1 MKKRAAGLLINV
13 MLLGVTAALYRWLP
27 AIVPTHW
34 NMHGEVDGTMP
45 KFPGA
50 FLPSLIAIVL
60 WVALPALR
68 RIDPRRDSY
77 EKFDATFF
85 LVINV
90 VSLLMALL
98 QGTLLA
104 VALGARV
111 DMVRTMLFGTGL
123 MFAVLG
129 NYMPRIRSNW
139 WMGIRTPW
147 TLDNEEVWR
156 RTHRFGGRMFVAGGV
171 VMMLSVILPKEA
183 ASMIALAAMII
194 AGLIPAVYSYV
205 IWRSEPTRAQRNP
218 HA

>member
-1 MKKRAAGLLINV
+1 MTKRSAGLIINII
-13 MLLGVTAALYRWLP
+13 MLAGTAMLYNRLP

-34 NMHGEVDGTMP
+34 DMHGNVNGTMP

-60 WVALPALR
+60 WVSLPLLR
-68 RIDPRRDSY
+68 QIDPRRASY

-90 VSLLMALL
+90 VSLMMALL
-98 QGTLLA
+98 QGLILSI
-104 VALGARV
+104 ALGARV
-111 DMVRTMLFGTGL
+111 DMVRAMLFGTGL
-123 MFAVLG
+123 MFVVLG
-129 NYMPRIRSNW
+129 NYLPRIRSNW

-156 RTHRFGGRMFVAGGV
+156 RTHRFGGRMFVAGGIV
-171 VMMLSVILPKEA
+171 TMLSVILPKEA
-183 ASMIALAAMII
+183 ASTIAVIAMII
-194 AGLIPAVYSYV
+194 AGLVPVVYSYV
-205 IWRSEPTRAQRNP
+205 IWRNEPTRTQRNP